1 MLAIAK
7 FERSRAVSNAE
18 VATVW
23 ISRHG
28 TTLGIDHHKPLV
40 QLDMHSGD
48 GTGYRLAVLEIFSEQ
63 PFVAENGA
71 YATAS
76 ASARPGCAMDAT
88 VNPSAK
94 RRGEAKSANATQASS
109 ILMLRLPV
117 NPATPIQD
125 TRQAR

>member
-40 QLDMHSGD
+40 QLDMHSGG

-76 ASARPGCAMDAT
+76 VSARPGCGIDET
-88 VNPSAK
+88 KNPLAK
-94 RRGEAKSANATQASS
+94 RRGEARIANAAHVSS
-109 ILMLRLPV
+109 ILMLCLPI